1 MFNEKLRQLRKD
13 KKLTQKELSNIL
25 GVAQTTYAGYETGR
39 YEPDFKT
46 LIVIADY
53 FKVSTDYLLG
63 RYDNTKIVA
72 K

>member
-13 KKLTQKELSNIL
+13 KKITQKELSNIL
-25 GVAQTTYAGYETGR
+25 GIAQTTYAGYETGR

-53 FKVSTDYLLG
+53 FMVSIDYLLG
-63 RYDNTKIVA
+63 RYDNNKIA